1 MNIVLNGCKWGRA
14 MSTHRNIE
22 MPVVPL
28 IMKELRVTGRCERC
42 DFEEVFVLSAAD
54 RMTHPEQ
61 ADRNT
66 EQLCLRHAMSEKCS
80 RPLCINMEED
90 YFFD

>member
-1 MNIVLNGCKWGRA
+1 MSIVWSGPQWVRVMNTARC
-14 MSTHRNIE
+14 IE
-22 MPVVPL
+22 MPVAQMA
-28 IMKELRVTGRCERC
+28 MKELRVTGRCEEC
-42 DFEEVFVLSAAD
+42 DFEEVFILSAAD